1 MSQNMGTVSI
11 AIEAA
16 MAGFESDMGRAARIA
31 EKDMRKVE
39 REAKRM
45 EAQVKRYATAAGVAI
60 AGAMTAAAVA
70 IGKTIDQFDAMGKAA
85 SRMGIT
91 VEALSRLEYAA
102 RLSDVSTETLST
114 SLRRLGQVQIEVAR
128 GSKEQASLFRQ
139 LGVAAVN
146 SAGGLR
152 DADVVLRELADRF
165 ATMPDSAEKTALA
178 VKLFGRSG
186 AELIPLLN
194 LGAKG
199 LEEYARRSDEV
210 GYTLDSKTTDAAQR
224 FNDKMS
230 EVRMAVEGMWRQAMP
245 PLIDKLDDMADTL
258 NSDATRQGLAT
269 VAQGLVSIA
278 VAAVNATAAIG
289 NLAGKYTGWLADQ
302 GFMPANA
309 SRDMDQLEARRAKL
323 LEGIRKAQGSPLFYG
338 AGTADKLRAELKE
351 VEGLIKG
358 FPFRGVSGK
367 ATGGW
372 EKPLSLDFTLPPT
385 GGGGKGSKGREAP
398 DFAKDA
404 ARELQQLV
412 EAEARAREA
421 FEGMAARLAGPLA
434 DAAYRFSVEQAK
446 LNELAR
452 EGGIEAGALAEAQ
465 DNLRASYERNLEA
478 IQAQLTPAQQMIS
491 DMEFELRLIGL
502 SNVER
507 EKAIAL
513 RWAGADATEA
523 EREAIGRYVE
533 DMERAREV
541 ESYVNGMKSAFVDF
555 GVEALSNFNSV
566 ADAAEQFADR
576 IKRMAL
582 QLLMEKAVQWLFNAF
597 MGGGNMGSAGGAS
610 QVSWIK
616 GGYSEGGYTGSGGK
630 YEPAGVVHRGEY
642 VINAESTRKIGRGFL
657 DRLNGYAEG
666 GLVGGAPAVAI
677 AGGGDTFNLNT
688 TVQVTASGS
697 KEETRGDANGLAR
710 RLQAE
715 MVTTAKRVLV
725 EERRQGG
732 LLWKM
737 EQGV

>member
-1 MSQNMGTVSI
+1 MSNMGTVSI
-11 AIEAA
+11 AVQAA
-16 MAGFESDMGRAARIA
+16 MAGFESDMGRAARVA
-31 EKDMRKVE
+31 EKEMRKVE

-70 IGKTIDQFDAMGKAA
+70 IGRTIRQFDEMGKAA
-85 SRMGIT
+85 SRMGVS

-114 SLRRLGQVQIEVAR
+114 SLRRLGQVQIEVMR

-139 LGVAAVN
+139 LGVEAVN

-152 DADVVLRELADRF
+152 DADKVLRDLSDRF

-194 LGAKG
+194 LGSKG

-210 GYTLDSKTTDAAQR
+210 GYTLDRKTTDAAQR
-224 FNDKMS
+224 FNDKMT

-269 VAQGLVSIA
+269 VAQGLASIA

-289 NLAGKYTGWLADQ
+289 NLAGRYTGWLADR
-302 GFMPANA
+302 GFLPANA

-323 LEGIRKAQGSPLFYG
+323 EEAIRKAQGSPLFYG

-358 FPFRGVSGK
+358 FPFRNVSGK
-367 ATGGW
+367 ATGSW
-372 EKPLSLDFTLPPT
+372 EQPLALDFTLPKT
-385 GGGGKGSKGREAP
+385 GGGKASKGREAP

-412 EAEARAREA
+412 EAEARARASFEA
-421 FEGMAARLAGPLA
+421 MAAQLAGPLA

-446 LNELAR
+446 LNQLAKEAGVGADELA
-452 EGGIEAGALAEAQ
+452 AAQ
-465 DNLRASYERNLEA
+465 ANLRAEYDRTVES
-478 IQAQLTPAQQMIS
+478 IQAQLTPAERLLQ
-491 DMEFELRLIGL
+491 DMAFERELLGL
-502 SNVER
+502 TNVER
-507 EKAIAL
+507 QVAIAL
-513 RWAGADATEA
+513 RHANVDAITAEGKAIAAGVRELEAAREA
-523 EREAIGRYVE
+523 EGYIGNLQT
-533 DMERAREV
+533 MMA
-541 ESYVNGMKSAFVDF
+541 DF
-555 GVEALSNFNSV
+555 ATSALSDF
-566 ADAAEQFADR
+566 DRAAEAAEDFADR
-576 IKRMAL
+576 LKRMAIR
-582 QLLMEKAVQWLFNAF
+582 LLAEKAIQWLFNAF
-597 MGGGNMGSAGGAS
+597 MGGGGYFQGTNYQHTGAYTPFAAPGRARGGPVSGSRLYEVGEGGKPELFQQGGRLYLIPGNDGQVVPAQAGG
-610 QVSWIK
+610 
-616 GGYSEGGYTGSGGK
+616 
-630 YEPAGVVHRGEY
+630 
-642 VINAESTRKIGRGFL
+642 
-657 DRLNGYAEG
+657 
-666 GLVGGAPAVAI
+666 VGM
-677 AGGGDTFNLNT
+677 GGDTFNLST
-688 TVQVTASGS
+688 TVQVSASGS
-697 KEETRGDANGLAR
+697 KEETRGDANGLAK

-737 EQGV
+737 EQGA

>member
-1 MSQNMGTVSI
+1 MSLGKVSVVV
-11 AIEAA
+11 EAA

-269 VAQGLVSIA
+269 VAQGLASIA

-289 NLAGKYTGWLADQ
+289 NLAGKYTGWLADR

-323 LEGIRKAQGSPLFYG
+323 QEGIRKAQGSPLFYG

-367 ATGGW
+367 ATGSW
-372 EKPLSLDFTLPPT
+372 EQPLALDFTLPKT
-385 GGGGKGSKGREAP
+385 GGGKAGKGREAP

-412 EAEARAREA
+412 EAEARARTSFEA
-421 FEGMAARLAGPLA
+421 MAAQLAGPLA
-434 DAAYRFSVEQAK
+434 DAAYRFSVEQAR

-452 EGGIEAGALAEAQ
+452 EGGIGADQLATAQ
-465 DNLRASYERNLEA
+465 ANLQAEYERTVRA
-478 IQAQLTPAQQMIS
+478 IEAQLTPAEQVIASLQEEIVLLGMNRLEQMQ
-491 DMEFELRLIGL
+491 LVAARQ
-502 SNVER
+502 
-507 EKAIAL
+507 
-513 RWAGADATEA
+513 AGADATEEQIDAIRRLVA
-523 EREAIGRYVE
+523 EREGA
-533 DMERAREV
+533 A
-541 ESYVNGMKSAFVDF
+541 KSAQVWAD
-555 GVEALSNFNSV
+555 VERSM
-566 ADAAEQFADR
+566 ADTFYDLARNISDAENILKSFFDSIASAITRSIAEEWAKNITGWFKGLGQGSASG
-576 IKRMAL
+576 AG
-582 QLLMEKAVQWLFNAF
+582 Q
-597 MGGGNMGSAGGAS
+597 GGGFWANLLGSLFGGKREHGGPVQRNRLYEVGERDKPEILSARGRTYLIPGNDGNVTPMGSRGAAPS
-610 QVSWIK
+610 VSM
-616 GGYSEGGYTGSGGK
+616 
-630 YEPAGVVHRGEY
+630 
-642 VINAESTRKIGRGFL
+642 
-657 DRLNGYAEG
+657 
-666 GLVGGAPAVAI
+666 
-677 AGGGDTFNLNT
+677 NLNFALAAPT
-688 TVQVTASGS
+688 DPRTQSQIASRAQF
-697 KEETRGDANGLAR
+697 EAQRALAR
-710 RLQAE
+710 
-715 MVTTAKRVLV
+715 VS
-725 EERRQGG
+725 
-732 LLWKM
+732 
-737 EQGV
+737 